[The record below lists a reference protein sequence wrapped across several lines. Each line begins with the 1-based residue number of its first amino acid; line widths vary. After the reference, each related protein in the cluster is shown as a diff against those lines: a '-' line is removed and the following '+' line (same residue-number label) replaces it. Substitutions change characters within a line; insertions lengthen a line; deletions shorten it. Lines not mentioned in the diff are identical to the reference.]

1 MSVDLAPVIA
11 DFFSAEERR
20 DTEVLAQCFANDAV
34 VRDEGQSIQG
44 HAAIREWQLET
55 KKKYQHTTKP
65 LASVQRD
72 GKTVVSARLTGNFP
86 GSPADLQFAF
96 EVGAGKIVSLE
107 IR

>member
-1 MSVDLAPVIA
+1 MNVDLAPVIA

-20 DTEVLAQCFANDAV
+20 DTEALAQCFANDAV
-34 VRDEGQSIQG
+34 VRDEGKSIQG

-96 EVGAGKIVSLE
+96 EVEA
-107 IR
+107 

>member
-1 MSVDLAPVIA
+1 MDVELAPVIA

-20 DTEVLAQCFANDAV
+20 DTEALAQCFAHGAV
-34 VRDEGQSIQG
+34 VRDEGQTIQG

-96 EVGAGKIVSLE
+96 EVEAGKIVSLE
-107 IR
+107 IQ

>member
-1 MSVDLAPVIA
+1 MDVELAPVIA

-20 DTEVLAQCFANDAV
+20 DPEALARCFAQGAV
-34 VRDEGQSIQG
+34 VRDEGETIRGHSAIQ
-44 HAAIREWQLET
+44 EWQFAT

-72 GKTVVSARLTGNFP
+72 GKTVVSARITGNFP

-96 EVGAGKIVSLE
+96 EVEVGKIVSLE
-107 IR
+107 IK